1 MSRTVS
7 DPKVCVRYQKL
18 YCIVKT
24 HSSVLL
30 DTAIVNTIE
39 MDDSETRLFVASA
52 SNSFHCIDAQS
63 GSVLWSSTSSSGVF
77 LTGAK
82 YSSKYN
88 LVYSIEVSGFSI
100 VSYRDRVTS
109 IFLTYEYVAFPI
121 GSTLVEQSLNMMRR
135 RVMYIGSLVV
145 KRLRW
150 IRFVRPVSKLKF
162 RFQTTVLHCFTA
174 IFTDASVRSSFQMD
188 DHQKLHH

>member
-1 MSRTVS
+1 M
-7 DPKVCVRYQKL
+7 RYQKL

-100 VSYRDRVTS
+100 VS
-109 IFLTYEYVAFPI
+109 
-121 GSTLVEQSLNMMRR
+121 
-135 RVMYIGSLVV
+135 
-145 KRLRW
+145 
-150 IRFVRPVSKLKF
+150 
-162 RFQTTVLHCFTA
+162 
-174 IFTDASVRSSFQMD
+174 
-188 DHQKLHH
+188 